1 MTELDDTQIDYRLKN
16 LKPLHLK
23 FINFYSLM
31 STTEVKE
38 NIISGFE
45 KSEIFDSIKEES
57 ENLPLLNPLNDLCHF
72 GNAAITESQ
81 SVFTTSS

>member
-1 MTELDDTQIDYRLKN
+1 
-16 LKPLHLK
+16 
-23 FINFYSLM
+23 M
-31 STTEVKE
+31 STMEVKE

-45 KSEIFDSIKEES
+45 KYEIFDGIKEVS

-72 GNAAITESQ
+72 ENATITESQ